1 MRMRRA
7 LITLCLAIAATVAA
21 TAAAPAQQPPPPAP
35 PPEEP
40 RIRAGVTVSDV
51 DVGNLTVAEATA
63 RLEQTLGP
71 ALASDVVVVVARR
84 RFALKMSRIGFEFRA
99 DRTALRALY
108 AGQESPPAPD
118 GSLPPASA
126 EPSVAYKRAPVWRF
140 AKRTGKAVDVA
151 PRDARVRITLTRM
164 IKRKGRKGRK
174 LPVRALVNSIEKTVA
189 DPLAART
196 IRPGRKTIVPKV
208 RTKELRRAYR
218 TVITIDRSSFRLRL
232 FKRLRFAKGYGV
244 AVGLPEYPTPAGLFA
259 IQSKQVNPTWT
270 APNSPWA
277 GEMAGQQ
284 VAGGAWNNPLKA
296 RWMGVSG
303 AVGIHG
309 TGQPWTIGT
318 RASHGCIRMT
328 VPDVI
333 DLFRRVSIG
342 TPVLIR

>member
-1 MRMRRA
+1 MRRA
-7 LITLCLAIAATVAA
+7 LITLCLAIAVTGAA
-21 TAAAPAQQPPPPAP
+21 AAAAPAQEPP

-40 RIRAGVTVSDV
+40 RIRAGVTVSGV

-63 RLEQTLGP
+63 RLQETLGP
-71 ALASDVVVVVARR
+71 ALAEDVTVVAARK
-84 RFALKMSRIGFEFRA
+84 RFTLEMARIGFEFRA
-99 DRTALRALY
+99 DKTALRALY
-108 AGQESPPAPD
+108 AGQDNPPAPD

-126 EPSVAYKRAPVWRF
+126 TPSVAYERAPVWRF
-140 AKRTGKAVDVA
+140 AKRTGRAVYVA

-164 IKRKGRKGRK
+164 VKRKGRKGRK
-174 LPVRALVNSIEKTVA
+174 LPVRALVNSIQKTVE
-189 DPLAART
+189 DPLARRT

-244 AVGLPEYPTPAGLFA
+244 AVGMPAYPTPTGLFS
-259 IQSKQVNPTWT
+259 IQTKQVNPTWT

-284 VAGGAWNNPLKA
+284 VAGGAADNPLKA

-318 RASHGCIRMT
+318 QASHGCIRMT

-333 DLFRRVSIG
+333 DLFRRVSVG

>member
-7 LITLCLAIAATVAA
+7 LTTLCLALAMAG
-21 TAAAPAQQPPPPAP
+21 AAASAAAAQNPPPQ
-35 PPEEP
+35 EP
-40 RIRAGVTVSDV
+40 RIRAGVTVSGV
-51 DVGNLTVAEATA
+51 DVGNLTLAEATA

-71 ALASDVVVVVARR
+71 VLAQDVVVVVARR
-84 RFALKMSRIGFEFRA
+84 TFTLKMSQIGLRFRA
-99 DRTALRALY
+99 DKTAQRAFD
-108 AGQESPPAPD
+108 AGQAAPPAPD

-126 EPSVAYKRAPVWRF
+126 LPAVAFERKPVWRF
-140 AKRTGKAVDVA
+140 AKRTGKAVGVA

-174 LPVRALVNSIEKTVA
+174 LPVRALVESIKATVA
-189 DPLAART
+189 DPLALRT
-196 IRPGRKTIVPKV
+196 LKPGRKTIVPAV
-208 RTKELRRAYR
+208 RTRDLRRIYR
-218 TVITIDRSSFRLRL
+218 SVITIDRSSFRLRL
-232 FKRLRFAKGYGV
+232 FKRLRFVKGYGV
-244 AVGLPEYPTPAGLFA
+244 AVGQPAYPTPAGLFA

-296 RWMGVSG
+296 RWMGVNG

-333 DLFRRVSIG
+333 DLFRRVSVG

>member
-1 MRMRRA
+1 MRRA
-7 LITLCLAIAATVAA
+7 LITLCLAIAVTGAA
-21 TAAAPAQQPPPPAP
+21 AAAAPAQEPP

-40 RIRAGVTVSDV
+40 RIRAGVTVSGV

-63 RLEQTLGP
+63 RLQETLGP
-71 ALASDVVVVVARR
+71 ALAEDVTVVAARK
-84 RFALKMSRIGFEFRA
+84 RFTLEMARIGLEFRA
-99 DRTALRALY
+99 DKTALRALY
-108 AGQESPPAPD
+108 AGQDNPPAPD

-126 EPSVAYKRAPVWRF
+126 TPSVAYERAPVWRF
-140 AKRTGKAVDVA
+140 AKRTGRAVYVA

-164 IKRKGRKGRK
+164 VKRKGRKGRK
-174 LPVRALVNSIEKTVA
+174 LPVRALVRSIQKTVE
-189 DPLAART
+189 DPLARRT

-244 AVGLPEYPTPAGLFA
+244 AVGMPAYPTPTGLFS
-259 IQSKQVNPTWT
+259 IQTKQVNPTWT

-284 VAGGAWNNPLKA
+284 VAGGAADNPLKA

-318 RASHGCIRMT
+318 QASHGCIRMT

-333 DLFRRVSIG
+333 DLFRRVSVG

>member
-1 MRMRRA
+1 MRRA
-7 LITLCLAIAATVAA
+7 LITLCLAIAVTGAA
-21 TAAAPAQQPPPPAP
+21 AAAAPAQEPP

-40 RIRAGVTVSDV
+40 RIRAGVTVSGV

-63 RLEQTLGP
+63 RLQATLGP
-71 ALASDVVVVVARR
+71 ALAEDVTVVAARK
-84 RFALKMSRIGFEFRA
+84 RFTLEMARIGLEFRA
-99 DRTALRALY
+99 DKTALRALY
-108 AGQESPPAPD
+108 AGQDNPPAPD

-126 EPSVAYKRAPVWRF
+126 TPSVAYERAPVWRF
-140 AKRTGKAVDVA
+140 AKRTGRAVYVA

-164 IKRKGRKGRK
+164 VKRKGRKGRK
-174 LPVRALVNSIEKTVA
+174 LPVRALVRSIQKTVE
-189 DPLAART
+189 DPLARRT

-244 AVGLPEYPTPAGLFA
+244 AVGMPAYPTPTGLFS
-259 IQSKQVNPTWT
+259 IQTKQVNPTWT

-284 VAGGAWNNPLKA
+284 VAGGAADNPLKA

-318 RASHGCIRMT
+318 QASHGCIRMT

-333 DLFRRVSIG
+333 DLFRRVSVG